1 MIRWLLL
8 WAGCLGA
15 FALGS
20 EPEPWT
26 ADDVRAAW
34 QSHLR
39 FLLREAP
46 RDALIVE
53 SYCRQALAIQ
63 ADDLPVATRLAEY
76 YLERGETGMA
86 AMCLLYLKLLDAG
99 HPLVRL
105 QWESALNRMD
115 VFPGGPS
122 RLEEIDAA
130 SPLSAFLGRAAQ
142 ALADGQ
148 TVHAENLYRTLLAE
162 YPANRILLDALGGVY
177 VRQGDWVMAAM
188 LYRFALH
195 LYPGHAGF
203 ANNYAL
209 ALDRIGRTATALE
222 VLHLHRERFPR
233 DAMLARNL
241 GQLLWREGDID
252 GAAEAFAAW
261 TAAAPLDAA
270 AWRAYGESLLHKD
283 KLIFAKVAL
292 RKATDL
298 DAADLLA
305 PELLLRA
312 AVAEGKPDEIT
323 RWGSALR
330 ERMKPADWRK
340 LLGRAPYAGL
350 SLLQELP

>member
-1 MIRWLLL
+1 MIRRLLL
-8 WAGCLGA
+8 CCLGLCA
-15 FALGS
+15 FAQS
-20 EPEPWT
+20 PAPDAWS
-26 ADDVRAAW
+26 AADVRAAW
-34 QSHLR
+34 QGHLR
-39 FLLREAP
+39 FLLRQAP

-53 SYCRQALAIQ
+53 TYCRQALAIQ

-76 YLERGETGMA
+76 YLERGEAGMA
-86 AMCLLYLKLLDAG
+86 AMCLLYLKLLDPG

-122 RLEEIDAA
+122 RLEEIDPA
-130 SPLSAFLGRAAQ
+130 SPLADVLRRAAQ
-142 ALADGQ
+142 ALREGQ
-148 TVHAENLYRTLLAE
+148 PVRAENLYRALLAE

-177 VRQGDWVMAAM
+177 VRQEDWAMAAM

-195 LYPGHAGF
+195 LYPDDPGF

-209 ALDRIGRTATALE
+209 SLDRIGRAATATE
-222 VLHLHRERFPR
+222 VLVLYRERFPR
-233 DAMLARNL
+233 DARLARNL
-241 GQLLWREGDID
+241 GQILWRQGDID
-252 GAAEAFAAW
+252 AAAEAFAAW

-270 AWRAYGESLLHKD
+270 AWRAYGESLLRKD

-292 RKATDL
+292 RKAADL

-312 AVAEGKPDEIT
+312 AVAEGKSDEIT
-323 RWGSALR
+323 RWGLALR
-330 ERMKPADWRK
+330 ARMKPDDWRD
-340 LLGRAPYAGL
+340 LIGRAPYAGL
-350 SLLQELP
+350 SLLENLP